1 MTRTDTFYRASGTSP
16 PDEDGVTVGSTSTPE
31 PLPLPPELVEDLAR
45 LLADALVADIRQY
58 PNLAELEAKREST
71 VESPS
76 GLNRRR
82 RSARARAAAQ
92 SGAACWP

>member
-1 MTRTDTFYRASGTSP
+1 MTPPNSFVSSGSSP
-16 PDEDGVTVGSTSTPE
+16 PVDDTDAP
-31 PLPLPPELVEDLAR
+31 PLPPELVEALAN
-45 LLADALVADIRQY
+45 LLAEAIVADIRQF
-58 PNLAELEAKREST
+58 PNLAELQPNHKPM

-92 SGAACWP
+92 SGAAYWP